1 MPGGLGLSA
10 TRSNR
15 VGADEWADLLWTTWM
30 SLPSRTTTTT
40 ALLDALC
47 ASEDGGTWSVFVAR
61 YEPILRAVA
70 SRLGLGS
77 DDAADIAQ
85 QTLLEFVRDM
95 RGGKYDRSRGRLRTW
110 IIAIAEHRGR
120 DLLRRIALRR
130 GETSDTTLATLPD
143 RAALEQVWEDEERK
157 SIAQDAWHTLRENS
171 QFDDRTLRIFE
182 LVALRGV
189 PASAAASE
197 FGVSEQNVYVLKH
210 RVARRLREL
219 VDEVSRTYQEGGAA

>member
-1 MPGGLGLSA
+1 
-10 TRSNR
+10 
-15 VGADEWADLLWTTWM
+15 M

-40 ALLDALC
+40 ALLDALS
-47 ASEDGGTWSVFVAR
+47 ASEDGAVWAVFVAR

-70 SRLGLGS
+70 GRLGLGP
-77 DDAADIAQ
+77 DDASDVAQ

-95 RGGKYDRSRGRLRTW
+95 RAGRYDRSRGRLRTW

-130 GETSDTTLATLPD
+130 GETSDTAMATLPCCD
-143 RAALEQVWEDEERK
+143 ELERVWEDEERTA
-157 SIAQDAWHTLRENS
+157 IAQDAWRSLRETS

-189 PASAAASE
+189 PVSAAADE
-197 FGVSEQNVYVLKH
+197 FGVTEQNVYVLKH

-219 VDEVSRTYQEGGAA
+219 VDDVTRVYQEGGAA

>member
-1 MPGGLGLSA
+1 
-10 TRSNR
+10 
-15 VGADEWADLLWTTWM
+15 M
-30 SLPSRTTTTT
+30 SVPSRTTTTT

-47 ASEDGGTWSVFVAR
+47 AAEDGATWSMFVGR
-61 YEPILRAVA
+61 YDPILRAVA
-70 SRLGLGS
+70 MRLGLSGE
-77 DDAADIAQ
+77 DAADVSQ

-95 RGGKYDRSRGRLRTW
+95 RAGRYDRSRGRLRTW

-130 GETSDTTLATLPD
+130 GEGSDAALPFLPD
-143 RAALEQVWEDEERK
+143 RTVLEQVWDDEERK
-157 SIAQDAWHTLRENS
+157 GIAHEAWDSLRAAS
-171 QFDDRTLRIFE
+171 HFDDRSLRIFE

-197 FGVSEQNVYVLKH
+197 FGVSEQNVYVVKH

-219 VDEVSRTYQEGGAA
+219 VEEVTRAFQEGNAP